1 VPRFAVPASDRNLEP
16 HRGGAL
22 VYPSLVKRAARGLPW
37 LLGLAALVAVV
48 VVALRFAEGEELLRT
63 VARVE
68 PVWLLTA
75 AGLQA
80 ATYLAEAQGWR
91 RVARAA
97 LFPLPLATA
106 YQLSLAKLFIDQA
119 LPSGG
124 ISGTVFFA
132 RALGELGMPRPAV
145 MAGVVVDIATYYGTY
160 VICLAAALVVT
171 LVRKEA
177 TVLVGV
183 LTGVFAVFAVGV
195 LVSALVLSGRGAG
208 AISRRLAR
216 VPPARRLL
224 RFLEDAD
231 PHLARSPR
239 VLLAAGAW
247 QLSVFV
253 LDATTVWALIQA
265 SGVSVP
271 LPGVFASFMI
281 STLFRT
287 LGVLPAGLGTFEAT
301 SVITLSLIG
310 VPVAVALSATLL
322 FRGLS
327 FWLPMLPGLWLS
339 RRALPRS
346 AGTRASTPT
355 GCSSPP
361 S

>member
-1 VPRFAVPASDRNLEP
+1 M
-16 HRGGAL
+16 
-22 VYPSLVKRAARGLPW
+22 VYRSLVKRAARGLPW

-48 VVALRFAEGEELLRT
+48 VVALRFAEGEEFLRT

-132 RALGELGMPRPAV
+132 RALEELGMPRPAV

-183 LTGVFAVFAVGV
+183 LTGVFAVFAVGIIG
-195 LVSALVLSGRGAG
+195 ARAFRPRRG
-208 AISRRLAR
+208 SHQPQAR
-216 VPPARRLL
+216 ARPPARRLL

-265 SGVSVP
+265 SGVSAP

-287 LGVLPAGLGTFEAT
+287 LGLLPAGLGTFEAT

-327 FWLPMLPGLWLS
+327 FWLPMLPGLWFS

-346 AGTRASTPT
+346 AATRAATPT